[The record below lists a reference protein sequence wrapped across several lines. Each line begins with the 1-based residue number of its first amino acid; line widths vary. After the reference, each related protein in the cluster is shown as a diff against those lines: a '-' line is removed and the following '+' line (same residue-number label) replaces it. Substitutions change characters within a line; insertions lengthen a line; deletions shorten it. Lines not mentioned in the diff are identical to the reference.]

1 MNAIQTIIDYQ
12 FARQALVAAVAVG
25 TLCSLL
31 SVVVVLKR
39 MAFVGHGVS
48 HAGFGGIG
56 TAILLGLAGWSQDL
70 LIMLFCLATG
80 IGVGMLSRKKKLEPD
95 SAIGI
100 LLVIAMAWGVFMTDL
115 WRQVRFESWY
125 VNIFGSTPNPPSWE
139 MMLFGS
145 LISVSA
151 QNMWLAVIAA
161 VLIIAIGVAFF
172 KEIVFFTFDEK
183 ASQVFGVRTGFI
195 YYLILILLSIT
206 IVLSIR
212 LAGLLLVS
220 ALLVI
225 PGATGLLLSRKLKMV
240 LIWSWLCGM
249 IGMVGG
255 VLLSLEFGR
264 ISSGPCIVGM
274 LGLVFGIAWV
284 VNTMRRGGRS
294 KTVVTG

>member
-1 MNAIQTIIDYQ
+1 MHAIQTILEYQ

-125 VNIFGSTPNPPSWE
+125 VNIFGNTPNPPSWE

-145 LISVSA
+145 LISVSE

-161 VLIIAIGVAFF
+161 ILIIAIGIAFF

-195 YYLILILLSIT
+195 YYLILILLSVT

-240 LIWSWLCGM
+240 LLWSWLCGM

-255 VLLSLEFGR
+255 VLLSLQFGR

-284 VNTMRRGGRS
+284 LNTMGRRRAS
-294 KTVVTG
+294 

>member
-1 MNAIQTIIDYQ
+1 MHFE
-12 FARQALVAAVAVG
+12 FARHALVTAVAVG

-56 TAILLGLAGWSQDL
+56 TAILLGLAGWSQNL
-70 LIMLFCLATG
+70 LIMIFCLATG
-80 IGVGMLSRKKKLEPD
+80 IGVGVLSRRRRLEPD

-100 LLVIAMAWGVFMTDL
+100 LLVMAMAWGVFMTDL
-115 WRQVRFESWY
+115 WRQIRFEPWY
-125 VNIFGSTPNPPSWE
+125 VEIFGVTPNPPSWE

-145 LISVSA
+145 LFSA
-151 QNMWLAVIAA
+151 SAVDMWQA
-161 VLIIAIGVAFF
+161 IIATVVILGICVAFF

-183 ASQVFGVRTGFI
+183 ASRVFGVRTGLI
-195 YYLILILLSIT
+195 YYLLLVLLSVA

-212 LAGLLLVS
+212 MAGLLLVS

-225 PGATGLLLSRKLKMV
+225 PGATGLMISRKLSQV
-240 LIWSWLCGM
+240 LLWSWISGM

-255 VLLSLEFGR
+255 VLLALQVDR

-274 LGLVFGIAWV
+274 LGLTFVLAWV
-284 VNTMRRGGRS
+284 VSKVRLRMSQKPLNTP
-294 KTVVTG
+294 

>member
-1 MNAIQTIIDYQ
+1 MHALQTLIDYQ

-80 IGVGMLSRKKKLEPD
+80 IGVGILSRKKKLEPD

-100 LLVIAMAWGVFMTDL
+100 LLVMAMAWGVFMTDL

-161 VLIIAIGVAFF
+161 VIIIAIGLAFY

-195 YYLILILLSIT
+195 YYLILILLSVT

-225 PGATGLLLSRKLKMV
+225 PGATGLLMSRKLKLV
-240 LIWSWLCGM
+240 LFWSWLCGM
-249 IGMVGG
+249 VGMVGG
-255 VLLSLEFGR
+255 VLLSLQFGR

-274 LGLVFGIAWV
+274 LGLAFTMAWM
-284 VNTMRRGGRS
+284 VNKFRRGTPRAL
-294 KTVVTG
+294 V

>member
-1 MNAIQTIIDYQ
+1 MHAIDTLMQFD
-12 FARQALVAAVAVG
+12 FARHALVTALAVG

-70 LIMLFCLATG
+70 LIMIFCLATG
-80 IGVGMLSRKKKLEPD
+80 IGVGVMSRRRRLEPD

-100 LLVIAMAWGVFMTDL
+100 LLVMAMAWGVFMTDL
-115 WRQVRFESWY
+115 WRELRFQSWY
-125 VNIFGSTPNPPSWE
+125 VQWFGQQGNPPSWE
-139 MMLFGS
+139 MILFGS
-145 LISVSA
+145 LLSVSA
-151 QNMWLAVIAA
+151 TDMWLAIACT
-161 VLIIAIGVAFF
+161 VLVLLIGAAFY

-183 ASQVFGVRTGFI
+183 ASQVFGVRTTFI
-195 YYLILILLSIT
+195 YYLLLVLLSVT

-225 PGATGLLLSRKLKMV
+225 PGATGIMISRKLWVVM
-240 LIWSWLCGM
+240 LASWVCGVA
-249 IGMVGG
+249 GMAGG
-255 VLLSLEFGR
+255 VLLSLEVGR

-274 LGLVFGIAWV
+274 LGLLFGLGWLWQRVAQ
-284 VNTMRRGGRS
+284 RRISPARP
-294 KTVVTG
+294 